1 MIVILKKQEKLENP
15 TGTICWGDEH
25 PVHSNEI
32 SYSGIG
38 SVNKYDF
45 YLKDRDIRARQ
56 TKLR

>member
-32 SYSGIG
+32 SYS
-38 SVNKYDF
+38 
-45 YLKDRDIRARQ
+45 
-56 TKLR
+56 